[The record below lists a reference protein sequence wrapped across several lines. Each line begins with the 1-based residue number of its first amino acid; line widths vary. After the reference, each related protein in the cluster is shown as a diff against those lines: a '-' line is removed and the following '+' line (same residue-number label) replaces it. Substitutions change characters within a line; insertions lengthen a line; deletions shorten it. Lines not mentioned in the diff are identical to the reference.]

1 MDMSVLTELR
11 IGGEA
16 NNGMTRQIMR
26 VVHLRIQGR
35 KEVYMEK
42 TRIIAIAV
50 LIVGGGLALH
60 AARAQQP
67 GIKRTDRAAAP
78 TAGSTSG
85 APLRET
91 VTVAADK
98 PISNLPGKRLVNHI
112 VDYPPGASSVPHRH
126 ARSAFVYAYVLSGAI
141 RSQVDDEPVRV
152 YRPGETWFE
161 NPGSYHRVSENASD
175 TEPARLLAVLVVD
188 VADEP
193 LVIPDPQ

>member
-1 MDMSVLTELR
+1 V
-11 IGGEA
+11 
-16 NNGMTRQIMR
+16 
-26 VVHLRIQGR
+26 
-35 KEVYMEK
+35 KK

-50 LIVGGGLALH
+50 LIVGGGLALQ

-67 GIKRTDRAAAP
+67 GIKRTDRATTP
-78 TAGSTSG
+78 TAGSKHG

-98 PISNLPGKRLVNHI
+98 PIPNLPGKRLVSHI

-126 ARSAFVYAYVLSGAI
+126 GSAFVYAYVLSGAV

-161 NPGSYHRVSENASD
+161 NPGSYHRVSENASA
-175 TEPARLLAVLVVD
+175 TEPARLLAVLIVD
-188 VADEP
+188 AGVEQ